1 MKHLLFGSILLFF
14 FINANSQ
21 DKRAVK
27 YSKTITTSDLKD
39 YLSVLASDSLEGRET
54 GERGQKMAAAY
65 IAEKFNSFGLEAP
78 VKTDDGMSYFQ
89 SYPLKKMTYRTAY
102 LKKGEEVKT
111 NFEDFIYNSREETIG
126 EEYVDILF
134 AGIQTIDNL
143 KKMDLSGKF
152 VAVVTQEM
160 GNWRKVLA
168 EAKDLDAAGI
178 ILIVEDESRFSFIM
192 TRYSRYLQGS
202 RMALESTNAGNKII
216 IGDPELA
223 SWMFDVPY
231 DKLKETGKNKSAR
244 LILNADMLVEDITAE
259 NVLGFL
265 KGSEKPEEVL
275 VVTSHY
281 DHIGISDNGEI
292 NNGADDDGSGTS
304 TVLEIAQAFSEA
316 AAKGIRPRRSILF
329 MTVSGE
335 EKGLLGS
342 EYYTENPVFPMEN
355 TVTNLNV
362 DMVGRVD
369 EGHEK
374 NPNYVYVIGA
384 DKLSKELHDISGKAN
399 KTYTQL
405 ELDYTYN
412 AETDPNRYYYRS
424 DHYNFAKKNVPIIFY
439 FNGTHADYHRPTD
452 TIEKINF
459 ELMQKRAELVF
470 FTAWE
475 LANREDRVRL
485 D

>member
-1 MKHLLFGSILLFF
+1 MKHLLFGSILLLF
-14 FINANSQ
+14 FINGFSQ

-27 YSKTITTSDLKD
+27 YSNTITTSDLKD

-78 VKTDDGMSYFQ
+78 VKTDAGMSYFQ

-102 LKKGEEVKT
+102 LKKGEDVKT
-111 NFEDFIYNSREETIG
+111 NFEDFIYNSREETLG

-134 AGIQTIDNL
+134 AGTQTIENL

-152 VAVVTQEM
+152 LAVVTQEM

-168 EAKDLDAAGI
+168 EVKDLDAAGI
-178 ILIVEDESRFSFIM
+178 ILIVEDESRFGFIM

-202 RMALESTNAGNKII
+202 RMALETTTKGNKII
-216 IGDPELA
+216 IGNPELA
-223 SWMFDVPY
+223 SWIFDMSY
-231 DKLKETGKNKSAR
+231 DELKEKGKGKTSR

-281 DHIGISDNGEI
+281 DHIGISENGEI
-292 NNGADDDGSGTS
+292 NNGADDDGSGTV

-316 AAKGIRPRRSILF
+316 AAKGIKPKRSILF

-342 EYYTENPVFPMEN
+342 EYYTENPVFPLAN

-369 EGHEK
+369 EEHEK
-374 NPNYVYVIGA
+374 NPGYVYVIGA
-384 DKLSKELHDISGKAN
+384 DKLSKELHEVSEMAN

-405 ELDYTYN
+405 DLDYTYN

-439 FNGTHADYHRPTD
+439 FNGSHADYHRPTD

-459 ELMQKRAELVF
+459 EIMQKRAQLVF

-475 LANREDRVRL
+475 LANRERRVQL